1 MNMIHKLR
9 FSMEN
14 LAEKTDFKRFNFA
27 LDRFNFFIHNV
38 NSKYMKS
45 LTFKKDNAVK
55 KSKFSVF
62 ALFYKL

>member
-1 MNMIHKLR
+1 
-9 FSMEN
+9 MEN
-14 LAEKTDFKRFNFA
+14 LAEKTDFKRLSFA